1 MANIRGQPLQVLGAK
16 ELNSRSNLQ
25 QKYEHNRIEK
35 PATKKKREKLS
46 SLCKT
51 PPSTIRTRGGRE
63 YNRGS
68 CLGEGGFARCFQ
80 IKDDTGR
87 VFAAKT
93 IAKAS
98 IKNEK
103 TKTKLLSEIK
113 IHKSMS
119 HPNIVQFIDC
129 FEDDVNVYILLEIC
143 PNQSLMDLLKR
154 RKILTEPEVRFFMVQ
169 IIGAIKYMHSRRVIH
184 RDLKLGNIFFD
195 PDMNLKIG
203 DFGLAAV
210 LAAGKSRKYTIC
222 GTPNYIAP
230 EVLNGKVAGHS
241 FEVDTWSIGVM
252 MYALLFGKPPFQSK
266 EVNEIYER
274 IKINDYS
281 FPIDKDV
288 SEEAKQVISDIL
300 NTNPLKRPSMDEIL
314 QYPWFRTGGFPSS
327 LPKDILISE
336 PDFGFISPQV
346 SLQNFVNVQR
356 AAGLISSDAVS
367 SRNPIEILKSDLESE
382 KPKKILPHSLS
393 PGNTKSKYREMVV
406 TDPKVIRRFSSE
418 INTTPP
424 SLLKADEI
432 LAKEC
437 LDGLDGINGCQRQV
451 RMRAVTSQVQIDEK
465 PVLVSKWVDYSNKH
479 GFSYQLSTNDI
490 GVLFNNGNTML
501 KLSNGQDLWY
511 IINDLDKGWI
521 AENYPVNQLPYGLK
535 KEGEIVSF
543 FAKYMKSNLCK
554 VSNEDSVR
562 SDDVWLRRYNR
573 CDHYVMF
580 ELSNGSFQFNFRDH
594 HKLCLS
600 NKGTVIT
607 YISPNRSA
615 HSYPLVDVLKYG
627 GIPGHQD
634 LGFEEKFCLMKDAL
648 REKAVV

>member
-1 MANIRGQPLQVLGAK
+1 MANARGQPLQVLASK
-16 ELNSRSNLQ
+16 ELNSRTNLQ
-25 QKYEHNRIEK
+25 ARNQQYEQHRIEK
-35 PATKKKREKLS
+35 PKKKREKLS

-80 IKDDTGR
+80 IKDDSGR

-119 HPNIVQFIDC
+119 HPNIVQFVDC

-154 RKILTEPEVRFFMVQ
+154 RKVLTEPEVRFFMVQ

-195 PDMNLKIG
+195 PEMNLKIG

-210 LAAGKSRKYTIC
+210 LPPGKNRKYTVC

-230 EVLNGKVAGHS
+230 EVLTGKVTGHS

-266 EVNEIYER
+266 EVQEIYER
-274 IKINDYS
+274 IKENDYH

-288 SEEAKQVISDIL
+288 SDEAKELITDIL
-300 NTNPLKRPSMDEIL
+300 STNPLRRPSMDEIL
-314 QYPWFRTGGFPSS
+314 QYPWFRGTFPPS
-327 LPKDILISE
+327 LPKDILVSE
-336 PDFGFISPQV
+336 PEFGALSPLT
-346 SLQNFVNVQR
+346 SLQNFYNVQKGS
-356 AAGLISSDAVS
+356 GLVNSVS
-367 SRNPIEILKSDLESE
+367 KNPIEILRSDLESE
-382 KPKKILPHSLS
+382 KPRKILPHSLS

-406 TDPKVIRRFSSE
+406 TDPKMIRRISAE
-418 INTTPP
+418 IKTTPP
-424 SLLKADEI
+424 TLLKSDEI

-437 LDGLDGINGCQRQV
+437 LDALNGINISQRQA
-451 RMRAVTSQVQIDEK
+451 RMRSVTGSVQITTK

-490 GVLFNNGNTML
+490 GVLFNNGHTML
-501 KLSNGQDLWY
+501 KLANGRDVWY
-511 IINDLDKGWI
+511 IVNDANEGWI
-521 AENYPVNQLPYGLK
+521 ADSYNIEQLPSGLK
-535 KEGEIVSF
+535 REGEIVNF
-543 FAKYMKSNLCK
+543 FAKYMKTNLCK
-554 VSNEDSVR
+554 VSNEDSER

-573 CDHYVMF
+573 CDPYVMF
-580 ELSNGSFQFNFRDH
+580 ELSDGSFQFNFRDH
-594 HKLCLS
+594 HKLCIS
-600 NKGTVIT
+600 SKGTIIT
-607 YISPNRSA
+607 YISPSRSA
-615 HSYPLVDVLKYG
+615 HSYPLVDVLRYG
-627 GIPGHQD
+627 GIPGHQEI
-634 LGFEEKFCLMKDAL
+634 GFEEKFNLMKDAL

>member
-1 MANIRGQPLQVLGAK
+1 MANTRGTPLQVIASK
-16 ELNSRSNLQ
+16 DLNSRTNVHPKAQLEQ
-25 QKYEHNRIEK
+25 HRIEK
-35 PATKKKREKLS
+35 PKKKREKLS

-80 IKDDTGR
+80 IKDDSGS
-87 VFAAKT
+87 VYAAKT

-154 RKILTEPEVRFFMVQ
+154 RKLLTEPEVRFFMVQ

-184 RDLKLGNIFFD
+184 RDMKLGNIFFD
-195 PDMNLKIG
+195 PEMNLKIG

-210 LAAGKSRKYTIC
+210 LPPGKNRKFTIC

-230 EVLNGKVAGHS
+230 EVLTGKTTGHS

-266 EVNEIYER
+266 DVQEIYER
-274 IKINDYS
+274 IKTNTYH

-288 SEEAKQVISDIL
+288 SEEAEELISSIL
-300 NTNPLKRPSMDEIL
+300 NTNPLKRPTMDEIL
-314 QYPWFRTGGFPSS
+314 QHRWFRGPFPAK
-327 LPKDILISE
+327 LPQDILVSE
-336 PDFGFISPQV
+336 PEFGNLTPEE
-346 SLQNFVNVQR
+346 SLENFYNAQKQ
-356 AAGLISSDAVS
+356 AGLINTVS
-367 SRNPIEILKSDLESE
+367 KNPVEILRSDLESE

-393 PGNTKSKYREMVV
+393 PGNTKNKYKEMMV
-406 TDPKVIRRFSSE
+406 TDPKMIRRISAE
-418 INTTPP
+418 IKAPAP
-424 SLLKADEI
+424 VLLRADEI

-437 LDGLDGINGCQRQV
+437 LETLNGINFCQKQV
-451 RMRAVTSQVQIDEK
+451 KLRANTESITITSK
-465 PVLVSKWVDYSNKH
+465 PILVSKWVDYSNKY

-501 KLSNGQDLWY
+501 KLSNERDVWY
-511 IINDLDKGWI
+511 ISNNPEEGWV
-521 AENYPVNQLPYGLK
+521 ADSYLQNNLPSNLK
-535 KEGEIVSF
+535 REGEIVNF
-543 FAKYMKSNLCK
+543 FAKYMKTNLCK
-554 VSNEDSVR
+554 VSDEDLDYNR
-562 SDDVWLRRYNR
+562 TEDVWLRRYAR
-573 CDHYVMF
+573 CEPYVMF
-580 ELSNGSFQFNFRDH
+580 ELSDGSYQFNFRDH
-594 HKLCLS
+594 HKLCVS
-600 NKGTVIT
+600 NKGSVIT
-607 YISPNRSA
+607 YISPDRSA
-615 HSYPLVDVLKYG
+615 LSYPLVDILRYG
-627 GIPGHQD
+627 GIPGHLD
-634 LGFEEKFCLMKDAL
+634 IGFEEKFNMMKDAL
-648 REKAVV
+648 RERAVI